1 MPPLRCSGPD
11 LYDANGRT
19 RVVAPSPVAVDEKI
33 DSVLVILTRQLG
45 DVLLST
51 PLIRAARERWPSARI
66 DVLGFAGTLA
76 VLRGNPDVNAFVEVK
91 QGEGWRQSWPLVK
104 WLWRRYD
111 LALICEFSDRAHLYG
126 LIAARKRSGQV
137 AHQWTRSWWKR
148 LTLNHATGFDAVP
161 AHLVLEKLKVIAPW
175 APPQPHIEMMPPAAQ
190 ALPPDLQA
198 RLQPKFVVMHAPSLV
213 RYKQWPVAHYAKVAG
228 TLARRGVQ
236 VVLTGSG
243 SESDRHCT
251 AEVARG
257 ADSPLVLD
265 QAGNLDFGQL
275 VTLLRSAALYVG
287 PDTSITHLAAAC
299 GTPMVALFGPTD
311 PRQWGPWPQG
321 SSARQPY
328 VRHQGVQREGR
339 IILLQGPQPC
349 VPCRQSGC
357 ERHDAS
363 RSDCLETMD
372 PERVMAQI
380 DQILNV
386 PVPADATPEHQ
397 ADHTRILQ
405 RG

>member
-1 MPPLRCSGPD
+1 M
-11 LYDANGRT
+11 A
-19 RVVAPSPVAVDEKI
+19 AQSPVAVEEKI
-33 DSVLVILTRQLG
+33 DSVLVILTRQIG

-51 PLIRAARERWPSARI
+51 PLIHAARERWPTARI

-91 QGEGWRQSWPLVK
+91 QGEGWRQSWPLLK

-126 LIAARKRSGQV
+126 LIAARKRAGQV

-148 LTLNHATGFDAVP
+148 FTLTHAAGFDPDP

-175 APPQPHIEMMPPAAQ
+175 ASSRPHIELVPPAAQ
-190 ALPPDLQA
+190 ALPPELQA
-198 RLQPKFVVMHAPSLV
+198 RLQPQFVVVHAPSLV
-213 RYKQWPVAHYAKVAG
+213 RYKQWPVAHYAEVAG
-228 TLARRGVQ
+228 ALARRGIQ

-243 SESDRHCT
+243 SDSDRRCT

-265 QAGNLDFGQL
+265 QAGRLDFGQL
-275 VTLLRSAALYVG
+275 VTLLRGAALYLG

-299 GTPMVALFGPTD
+299 GTPIVALFGPSD

-321 SSARQPY
+321 SPARQPY

-339 IILLQGPQPC
+339 VILLQGPQPC

-363 RSDCLETMD
+363 RSDCLETMT
-372 PERVMAQI
+372 PERVLAQI
-380 DQILNV
+380 DKILDV
-386 PVPADATPEHQ
+386 PVPAHATMERLVGS
-397 ADHTRILQ
+397 ARLLQ
-405 RG
+405 RS